1 MMLPAILAGLA
12 TGMVLGLFGSGGSI
26 IALPALLYLLHVE
39 PKSAIAMSLGVVA
52 VTATITALHNWRKG
66 LVDVRIAAVFGLF
79 GVAGTFAG
87 ARLGLLTPVTIQ
99 LGLFALVMY
108 AAAWRMLKPV
118 KLAAP
123 AAGGVV
129 IAGGGTAA
137 LAYCGETCAPKKCAG
152 PSQALLG
159 PSGGTERSE
168 VSGETGNRAGPSQAL
183 LGPSGGTER
192 SEVSG
197 EANLGHIAL
206 HGIGVGV
213 LTGLVGVGGGFLIVP
228 ALVLL
233 SGIPMKTAVGTSLA
247 IVAAKSYAG
256 FAGYMGGVPVD
267 YAVMGGFTV
276 VTVIGSFLGA
286 HFSDRLSQAMLKKA
300 FAWFLVVVATYILF
314 KSVL

>member
-1 MMLPAILAGLA
+1 MDLFAILAGLA

-26 IALPALLYLLHVE
+26 IALPALMYLLHVE

-52 VTATITALHNWRKG
+52 VTATVSGLHNWRKG
-66 LVDVRIAAVFGLF
+66 LVDVRVALVFGLF

-87 ARLGLLTPVTIQ
+87 ARLGLLTPVVIQ

-118 KLAAP
+118 KIAAP

-129 IAGGGTAA
+129 STGGGTAA
-137 LAYCGETCAPKKCAG
+137 LGDGFISPH
-152 PSQALLG
+152 
-159 PSGGTERSE
+159 
-168 VSGETGNRAGPSQAL
+168 
-183 LGPSGGTER
+183 
-192 SEVSG
+192 
-197 EANLGHIAL
+197 LGHIAL

-233 SGIPMKTAVGTSLA
+233 SGIPMKTAVGTSLV

-256 FAGYMGGVPVD
+256 FLGYMGGVPID
-267 YAVMGGFTV
+267 YTLMGAFTA
-276 VTVIGSFLGA
+276 VTVLGSFIGS
-286 HFSDRLSQAMLKKA
+286 HFANRISQAMLKKA

>member
-1 MMLPAILAGLA
+1 VQRGFVKSFFQGDVMSLFAILAGLA
-12 TGMVLGLFGSGGSI
+12 TGLVLGLFGSGGSI

-52 VTATITALHNWRKG
+52 VTATVSGLDNWRRG
-66 LVDVRIAAVFGLF
+66 LVDARVALVFGLF

-87 ARLGLLTPVTIQ
+87 ARLGLLTPVVIQ

-118 KLAAP
+118 KLVAP
-123 AAGGVV
+123 APGGVV
-129 IAGGGTAA
+129 NAGGGTAA
-137 LAYCGETCAPKKCAG
+137 I
-152 PSQALLG
+152 
-159 PSGGTERSE
+159 GGCHDFFS
-168 VSGETGNRAGPSQAL
+168 PCM
-183 LGPSGGTER
+183 
-192 SEVSG
+192 
-197 EANLGHIAL
+197 GHIAL

-233 SGIPMKTAVGTSLA
+233 SGIPMKTAVGTSLV

-256 FAGYMGGVPVD
+256 FAGYMGGVPID

-276 VTVIGSFLGA
+276 VTVIGSFVGS
-286 HFSDRLSQAMLKKA
+286 HFSTRISQAVLKKA

-314 KSVL
+314 KSVIGA